1 LELKSNYLN
10 TSPRL
15 DKSHRT
21 PRIELVFFDAGG
33 GHRAAATALQM
44 VIESQHRGWDVR
56 LLNLQ
61 EYLDNL
67 DLIRKLTGMRLQDTY
82 NNMLRRGWTLGSPQ
96 LMRGLQVLIRLY
108 HGKTVRSLESYW
120 RESGPDMVV
129 SLVPHFNR
137 AMFESYAQ
145 VFPGR
150 PFVTLLTDIA
160 DCPPHF
166 WIERQKQFVICG
178 SERAAEQARNTGY
191 PSERIFRTSGMICHP
206 KFYASQPTDRCAER
220 RKHGLRPDLPV
231 GLVLFGGHGSRAMLE
246 IARQVERSN
255 LDVQLIFICGKNEK
269 LAAKLRSMA
278 SRMPRLIAG
287 FTSDVPYYMHISDF
301 FIGKPGPGSI
311 SEALLMGLPVIV
323 ERNMQTLPQE
333 RYNPEWVR
341 EKQVGMVVRNFF
353 GIAAVIREM
362 LAPKTLAR
370 FRANVA
376 AVKNRA
382 IFEVPDI
389 FAKILKPEPV

>member
-1 LELKSNYLN
+1 LELRSNYLN
-10 TSPRL
+10 TSSRL
-15 DKSHRT
+15 DKPHQA

-67 DLIRKLTGMRLQDTY
+67 DLIRKLTGVRLQDAY
-82 NNMLRRGWTLGSPQ
+82 NNMLRRGWTLGSLQ
-96 LMRGLQVLIRLY
+96 LMRGLQMLIRLY
-108 HGKTVRSLESYW
+108 HGKTVHLLESHW
-120 RESGPDMVV
+120 RESRPDLVV
-129 SLVPHFNR
+129 SLIPHFNR
-137 AMFESYAQ
+137 AMFESYAR

-150 PFVTLLTDIA
+150 PFATLLTDIA

-178 SERAAEQARNTGY
+178 SEHATEQARNTGY

-220 RKHGLRPDLPV
+220 TKQGLRPDLLV
-231 GLVLFGGHGSRAMLE
+231 GLILFGGHGSRAMLE

-269 LAAKLRSMA
+269 LAAKLRSMT
-278 SRMPRLIAG
+278 SRTPRLVVG
-287 FTSDVPYYMHISDF
+287 FTTEVPYYMHISDF
-301 FIGKPGPGSI
+301 FVDGAAGDHRAQHSNAASGTLQSRMGARKTSRHGGAQLFRHSGGYPG
-311 SEALLMGLPVIV
+311 
-323 ERNMQTLPQE
+323 N
-333 RYNPEWVR
+333 
-341 EKQVGMVVRNFF
+341 
-353 GIAAVIREM
+353 
-362 LAPKTLAR
+362 AR
-370 FRANVA
+370 
-376 AVKNRA
+376 
-382 IFEVPDI
+382 P
-389 FAKILKPEPV
+389 